1 MEKRLVGTYTIECK
15 DSTRKG
21 DHNIRL
27 CAREST
33 QALSVDARPREKKN
47 TRASFFRGN
56 IPASTW
62 FRLFEEHNHSNA
74 GCSRKLPK
82 PFHSSSQE
90 KAVFRRGLADTEF
103 HEEIISG
110 KSSFHSYCVDPSK
123 TRFSRSTPWTY
134 PCLKSTHL
142 CPISKTQKST
152 YLLHTLAWEK
162 LISTSDCPS
171 PDLRCLPP
179 IKFVPPKK
187 RRHQDLRCKPQ
198 PSPSKPA
205 RCFRLPSYL
214 VSASLRH
221 SCAAYI
227 LRYRTTSVRA
237 PFFRSSR
244 QSRAPVH
251 YYRLHSTPRG
261 YSKTHSTLQVG
272 GKGAPRARLSG

>member
-1 MEKRLVGTYTIECK
+1 MTITYGCVRVRAHKRCPLTHDREKRK
-15 DSTRKG
+15 
-21 DHNIRL
+21 
-27 CAREST
+27 T
-33 QALSVDARPREKKN
+33 QERRSSVEIYLQVHGSDFSRSIITP
-47 TRASFFRGN
+47 TRAVREN
-56 IPASTW
+56 CT
-62 FRLFEEHNHSNA
+62 
-74 GCSRKLPK
+74 KT
-82 PFHSSSQE
+82 FHSSSQE
-90 KAVFRRGLADTEF
+90 KAVFRRGLANTEF

-162 LISTSDCPS
+162 LISTIDCPS

-221 SCAAYI
+221 SCAANI
-227 LRYRTTSVRA
+227 LRHRTTSVRA

-244 QSRAPVH
+244 QSRASVH
-251 YYRLHSTPRG
+251 YYRLHPTPRG
-261 YSKTHSTLQVG
+261 VL
-272 GKGAPRARLSG
+272 